1 MEFVRNRL
9 IELVGVIGES
19 QIKELGNRGVRLI
32 GLQYFSQTRELV
44 RTEDGNLASAGNYLS
59 RMFAGLGDESI
70 VELSG
75 SRLRIIQ
82 IGLRITQEPEPGDR
96 VMVLAIWKELWLG
109 ALATFQQVKYAEVE
123 INEDSIIWTIMGVA

>member
-1 MEFVRNRL
+1 MEFVCNGL

-19 QIKELGNRGVRLI
+19 QTKELGSRAARLI

-44 RTEDGNLASAGNYLS
+44 GTEDGDLASVGNYLS

-82 IGLRITQEPEPGDR
+82 IGLRITQDLEPGVR
-96 VMVLAIWKELWLG
+96 VMVLAIWKEL
-109 ALATFQQVKYAEVE
+109 
-123 INEDSIIWTIMGVA
+123 